1 MAEDDDKPSP
11 SGRSD
16 AAASATTPP
25 QPETEAAESK
35 ADDRLN
41 EEHGSPNQRFD
52 IRNVSSTLG
61 LHLTKSQSLL
71 DSIQRTLDE
80 QANAAASV
88 TNDGNSVT
96 GKKRKAMPNNG
107 NGTRDRLK
115 ASNFPAKRLT
125 IGDWSFTS
133 TYESDLMAKIYFAKR
148 KLVWEVLDSGGLKN
162 KMEIRWSDISAIK
175 ATYPED
181 GLGTLDVALAR
192 RPFFF
197 RETDPQPRRHTVWQS
212 TADFTGGRA
221 STYRRHFLECPSDL
235 LSKNFGK
242 LFQFDAKLNILSQQ
256 GAAILDS
263 PDELQCLIFEDQV
276 EPQMCNVP
284 KILDKYYAHSCI
296 FADPQFGSTSMFLT
310 PSGLGK
316 ASEFVP
322 QSITLPRSETI
333 SLIAA
338 LTRIFR
344 VEIRTIVTG
353 ICHIRTQAPT
363 SCVLKN
369 MKYVLPAYRPLLFPP
384 TNTQTVAGNA
394 FSEMQ
399 YLLNPNFSGQY
410 NVHRLQGSVRP
421 DSFVN
426 QMNHGISE
434 QTASC
439 GPSSDNEMLG
449 YLIQC
454 LLDDTH
460 DVQGAYDEK
469 SVVSTIDFLHCLI
482 QEHPASTAE
491 TANSDGTSTVNNSYG
506 TNEVPNSSSDAGDDG
521 PPTAISREEESHGD
535 LLTQIPRVASMPQI
549 FRLTSEDSDNRV
561 T

>member
-11 SGRSD
+11 SGRPD

-107 NGTRDRLK
+107 NGTPDRLK

-133 TYESDLMAKIYFAKR
+133 KYESDLMAKIYFAKR

-256 GAAILDS
+256 GATILDS
-263 PDELQCLIFEDQV
+263 PDELQCLNFEDQV

-296 FADPQFGSTSMFLT
+296 FADPQFGSTSMFQLQVVLERHQNL
-310 PSGLGK
+310 SHN
-316 ASEFVP
+316 
-322 QSITLPRSETI
+322 QSLYHDQIGEKI
-333 SLIAA
+333 
-338 LTRIFR
+338 
-344 VEIRTIVTG
+344 
-353 ICHIRTQAPT
+353 
-363 SCVLKN
+363 
-369 MKYVLPAYRPLLFPP
+369 LPAELHLAFMFYQDYCYWTASFSP
-384 TNTQTVAGNA
+384 TNTQTV
-394 FSEMQ
+394 E
-399 YLLNPNFSGQY
+399 
-410 NVHRLQGSVRP
+410 
-421 DSFVN
+421 
-426 QMNHGISE
+426 
-434 QTASC
+434 
-439 GPSSDNEMLG
+439 EML
-449 YLIQC
+449 
-454 LLDDTH
+454 
-460 DVQGAYDEK
+460 
-469 SVVSTIDFLHCLI
+469 SVKCS
-482 QEHPASTAE
+482 A
-491 TANSDGTSTVNNSYG
+491 
-506 TNEVPNSSSDAGDDG
+506 NSSSDAGDDG
-521 PPTAISREEESHGD
+521 PPTAISREEESHED